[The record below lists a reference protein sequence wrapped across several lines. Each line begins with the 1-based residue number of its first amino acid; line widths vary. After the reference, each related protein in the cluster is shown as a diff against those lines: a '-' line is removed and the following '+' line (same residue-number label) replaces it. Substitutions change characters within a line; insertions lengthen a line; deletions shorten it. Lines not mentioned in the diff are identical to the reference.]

1 MDAYVTGE
9 TIKRLREAK
18 GMTQAEL
25 ARRLDVGDK
34 AVSKWEIGKGLP
46 DISLLE
52 SLAAA
57 LGVSLLELFAGAP
70 VRNQNK
76 SANMLRGN
84 FYVCPVCGN
93 LLHAM
98 GAAVVSCCGIALPP
112 LSAEEADAAHHVS
125 LEPVEDETYLTV
137 DHPMTKDHF
146 ISFLA
151 YVTADRLQLVKLYP
165 EGPAVCR
172 MRLQGR
178 GNLYLY
184 CNRHGLMRIPLPL
197 PRRCT
202 L

>member
-34 AVSKWEIGKGLP
+34 AVSKWETGKGLP

-84 FYVCPVCGN
+84 FYVCPGKSAPHYGCCCGQ
-93 LLHAM
+93 LLRHCAA
-98 GAAVVSCCGIALPP
+98 AAVG
-112 LSAEEADAAHHVS
+112 
-125 LEPVEDETYLTV
+125 
-137 DHPMTKDHF
+137 
-146 ISFLA
+146 
-151 YVTADRLQLVKLYP
+151 
-165 EGPAVCR
+165 G
-172 MRLQGR
+172 G
-178 GNLYLY
+178 G
-184 CNRHGLMRIPLPL
+184 
-197 PRRCT
+197 
-202 L
+202 